1 MPGRACVVVV
11 VLGACVVAACGG
23 AALYRADVNLFPVRP
38 AWPQLARR
46 DPVTR
51 LIASHMNNDPWPVA
65 RAPSS
70 WSDVIAALAPDQ
82 KLVLFVRHCQAEHN
96 TAIETARRAVRWA
109 PRPCHLYDPAL
120 SGKGQKQVALL
131 REYVRTSDLVR
142 HLGQQVAYIVSP
154 LQRSIQTAVTAF
166 PRARWVAA
174 DDCREHFTGNACD
187 ARRSVMS
194 NRTGCGPM
202 TSLRVQFGDRVGFTM
217 RTSRSHEIGFAS
229 DADPMFDGAIV
240 ESWDD
245 VKVRAMRFLDRVFG
259 LSAPVV
265 VVVTHS
271 HFISAALDA
280 IGAGSHYVRNGE
292 IFPVVVNATRP
303 DTNDDSGRA

>member
-1 MPGRACVVVV
+1 
-11 VLGACVVAACGG
+11 
-23 AALYRADVNLFPVRP
+23 
-38 AWPQLARR
+38 
-46 DPVTR
+46 
-51 LIASHMNNDPWPVA
+51 
-65 RAPSS
+65 
-70 WSDVIAALAPDQ
+70 
-82 KLVLFVRHCQAEHN
+82 
-96 TAIETARRAVRWA
+96 
-109 PRPCHLYDPAL
+109 
-120 SGKGQKQVALL
+120 
-131 REYVRTSDLVR
+131 
-142 HLGQQVAYIVSP
+142 
-154 LQRSIQTAVTAF
+154 
-166 PRARWVAA
+166 
-174 DDCREHFTGNACD
+174 
-187 ARRSVMS
+187 
-194 NRTGCGPM
+194 M

-217 RTSRSHEIGFAS
+217 RTSRSREIGFARFSYTRPVSVIVRALTCSRS